1 MSMISLLA
9 HRHFLTG
16 AALSFAAA
24 GAVAQDPTAAAAPRR
39 AQAQGQIRVHGIV
52 DGVTIV
58 ATARR
63 YLGVPYSLGGT
74 TPRAFDC
81 SGLVRY
87 VFLKHG
93 LEVPRTAH
101 EQSALGRRPAS
112 GDLQPGDLLFF
123 YGGEGAQ
130 HIAIYIGSDSIIH
143 ASSGGKRVRVDRLA
157 GSGMQRS
164 WFGQRLIAVR
174 RLLPAQ
180 GVFQLP
186 AELAWTSSFPL
197 LEGDPSQSATI
208 PSLF

>member
-1 MSMISLLA
+1 MISHLA
-9 HRHFLTG
+9 HRLYVTG
-16 AALSFAAA
+16 AAFSFAAA
-24 GAVAQDPTAAAAPRR
+24 GATAQDPSAAAAPRR
-39 AQAQGQIRVHGIV
+39 DQPPAQVRVRGIV

-63 YLGVPYSLGGT
+63 YLGVRYSLGGS

-81 SGLVRY
+81 SGFVRY

-93 LEVPRTAH
+93 VEVPRTAH

-123 YGGEGAQ
+123 FGGEGAQ
-130 HIAIYIGSDSIIH
+130 HIAIYIGNDSIIH
-143 ASSGGKRVRVDRLA
+143 ASSTGKRVKVDRLA
-157 GSGMQRS
+157 GSGMRRS

-186 AELAWTSSFPL
+186 AELAWTSAFPVG
-197 LEGDPSQSATI
+197 EGDPFEGETI
-208 PSLF
+208 PSLY

>member
-1 MSMISLLA
+1 MRRSIHLA
-9 HRHFLTG
+9 HLALFAG
-16 AALSFAAA
+16 AVFSFAA
-24 GAVAQDPTAAAAPRR
+24 GAAAQSAAVMPRHIQVR
-39 AQAQGQIRVHGIV
+39 GIV

-63 YLGVPYSLGGT
+63 YLGVRYVLGGT

-81 SGLVRY
+81 SGFVRY
-87 VFLKHG
+87 VFQVHG
-93 LEVPRTAH
+93 LDFPRTAH
-101 EQSALGRRPAS
+101 EQSALGHRPAS

-130 HIAIYIGSDSIIH
+130 HIAIYVGNDSIIH
-143 ASSGGKRVRVDRLA
+143 ASSGGKRVKIDKLA
-157 GSGMQRS
+157 GTGMRRS

-174 RLLPAQ
+174 RLLPAE

-186 AELAWTSSFPL
+186 GELALSSSFAAAV
-197 LEGDPSQSATI
+197 EDPAWIPST